1 MPSKRRDPHPCWD
14 PTERGPTLP
23 EVEEGRMPTTGAM
36 RIGVVDRGIGMMIGA
51 ETMIDVIA
59 KTIATVLPIEG
70 MIVVGMI
77 ETAAGM
83 TTMSTIGMTATGM
96 IAIETIAI
104 ETIVTGMIAT
114 GMIATDLADDLK
126 TAALFAARGSSSG
139 YIRINRNRDRTGY
152 I

>member
-1 MPSKRRDPHPCWD
+1 
-14 PTERGPTLP
+14 
-23 EVEEGRMPTTGAM
+23 M

-77 ETAAGM
+77 ETVAGM
-83 TTMSTIGMTATGM
+83 TTMSTIGTTVTGM

-104 ETIVTGMIAT
+104 ETIATGMIATGMIATGMIAT

-126 TAALFAARGSSSG
+126 PAVLFAARGSSSG

-152 I
+152 IFFKKKTYHFTRAFGSLVGF

>member
-1 MPSKRRDPHPCWD
+1 
-14 PTERGPTLP
+14 
-23 EVEEGRMPTTGAM
+23 MPTTGAM
-36 RIGVVDRGIGMMIGA
+36 TIGVVDRGIGMMIGA

-104 ETIVTGMIAT
+104 QTIAIETIATGMIAT
-114 GMIATDLADDLK
+114 EMIATDLADDLK
-126 TAALFAARGSSSG
+126 AAALFAARGSSSG

-152 I
+152 IF